1 MDISRIVEELK
12 RERGRLDAAIAALD
26 SVQPA
31 RRGRPPGVAR
41 EAGNGRRRRHMSAA
55 ARRRISQAMK
65 QRWAERKKK
74 SA

>member
-1 MDISRIVEELK
+1 MDISRIIDELK
-12 RERGRLDAAIAALD
+12 RERERLDAAIAALD
-26 SVQPA
+26 GVQPA
-31 RRGRPPGVAR
+31 RRGRPAGVR
-41 EAGNGRRRRHMSAA
+41 AGNGRRRRHMSAA